1 MDIINE
7 LRFRN
12 SNDTNHHIYFLK
24 DGAVRSITLAEFDRK
39 ATAVASR
46 LHELGLGKGDR
57 VGIMS
62 SNCIEWAILDLAVL
76 KIGGVMA
83 GLEVGRFDVRS
94 SIETYGLRLMFVEGP
109 AQADVLTMETV
120 SEWANATRKTAFC
133 PVDRYGPDDVCA
145 IKFTSG
151 STGPPK
157 GMEATVGGINDS
169 ITAVQAMFDH
179 GDGDNILIFLRLAIL
194 QQRYWIYSA
203 LAFGHDITITSLD
216 QVTPVAQ
223 AVHPTVIMGVPGFF
237 DEVKRKLETEYT
249 GLEDRTVRKQA
260 IESEFGGRIRYLWTG
275 SAPASRALLE
285 FYNDCGVPLYQ
296 GYGLNETCI
305 VAKNCPGANRVGSVG
320 KVLPNKTV
328 RFDDRGVLIVG
339 GSNPI
344 IRRYSWCSAGDNE
357 RMFLPSG
364 EVVTHDAGYLDDDG
378 YLYILGRVDDV
389 IVLSTGRNILVGP
402 IEEDVRNTPEV
413 HDCVLYGHGKPF
425 LTAVVSAA
433 STRFDRIENHIRNM
447 NTSLFP
453 EQQIRGL
460 VISPEQFS
468 IDNGLLTSQFK
479 PIRKEIYAR
488 LAREIGAVYEEGGG
502 ESLIVRTAGR

>member
-1 MDIINE
+1 
-7 LRFRN
+7 
-12 SNDTNHHIYFLK
+12 
-24 DGAVRSITLAEFDRK
+24 
-39 ATAVASR
+39 
-46 LHELGLGKGDR
+46 
-57 VGIMS
+57 
-62 SNCIEWAILDLAVL
+62 
-76 KIGGVMA
+76 
-83 GLEVGRFDVRS
+83 
-94 SIETYGLRLMFVEGP
+94 
-109 AQADVLTMETV
+109 
-120 SEWANATRKTAFC
+120 
-133 PVDRYGPDDVCA
+133 
-145 IKFTSG
+145 
-151 STGPPK
+151 
-157 GMEATVGGINDS
+157 
-169 ITAVQAMFDH
+169 
-179 GDGDNILIFLRLAIL
+179 
-194 QQRYWIYSA
+194 
-203 LAFGHDITITSLD
+203 
-216 QVTPVAQ
+216 
-223 AVHPTVIMGVPGFF
+223 MGVPGFF
-237 DEVKRKLETEYT
+237 EEVKRTLETENA
-249 GLEDRTVRKQA
+249 GLEDRAVRKQA
-260 IESEFGGRIRYLWTG
+260 IQSEFGGRIRYLWTG

-305 VAKNCPGANRVGSVG
+305 VAKNCPIANRVGSVG

-339 GSNPI
+339 SSNPI

-364 EVVTHDAGYLDDDG
+364 EVVTHDVGYLDDDG

-402 IEEDVRNTPEV
+402 IEEHVRDAPEV

-433 STRFDRIENHIRNM
+433 SARFDRARIESHIRNL
-447 NTSLFP
+447 NTTLFP

-488 LAREIGAVYEEGGG
+488 LAREIGVVYEESGG